1 MTQNVPA
8 NTEQQKRKVKI
19 KLIRPESF
27 KQSYAIGAMGGH
39 SPYDFRICF
48 YNDTPK
54 GVSENNEQV
63 IERSM
68 ESEIIMSPLAA
79 MELSKW
85 LNQHLNEY
93 EAVFG
98 PIKGKPHP
106 RNEISEKDESAH
118 LEGYI

>member
-1 MTQNVPA
+1 MTEKVPENA
-8 NTEQQKRKVKI
+8 EQPKRKVKI
-19 KLIRPESF
+19 KLNRPDSF
-27 KQSYAIGAMGGH
+27 KQCYAIGAMGGH

-63 IERSM
+63 IERTL
-68 ESEIIMSPLAA
+68 ETEIILSPLAA

-93 EAVFG
+93 IAVFG
-98 PIKGKPHP
+98 PIKGKPMP
-106 RNEISEKDESAH
+106 KDEKPAKDDSAH
-118 LEGYI
+118 LQGYI

>member
-1 MTQNVPA
+1 MTESVPEKA
-8 NTEQQKRKVKI
+8 EQPKRKVKI
-19 KLIRPESF
+19 KVNRSDTF

-63 IERSM
+63 VERIM
-68 ESEIIMSPLAA
+68 ENEIIMSPLAA

-98 PIKGKPHP
+98 PIKGKPQQKY
-106 RNEISEKDESAH
+106 EKTAKEDSTH
-118 LEGYI
+118 LQGYI